1 MKHHALKLPFGL
13 RMLFLGAVL
22 GATVPEGFSADAGS
36 ASVGYL
42 SPTALAANQTGGKL
56 YAACATANQV
66 LVLETARG
74 AALAAIPLGGPP
86 SGLALSP
93 DGSTLYVTSAEPNGR
108 VWVVDTAGAKV
119 VASIPAGHTVM
130 SPVLSPDGQT
140 LYVCCR
146 FNNEVVFIDVAER
159 AVRKRVPVAREP
171 IAAAVTPDGRFLLAA
186 HHIHAG
192 PSDADYVA
200 SSVSVIDIEAG
211 KVQQTLKLPNGSG
224 MLRDVRVSLDGKF
237 ACVTHL
243 VARFH
248 LPTTQ
253 IERGWINSNALTLI
267 DLASMTVINTVLLD
281 NVDRGAANPWAVA
294 WSADS
299 QRIFVSHAGT
309 HEISMIDWPALQA
322 KLVKVAGNT
331 SKPSRDYVATS
342 LVPAD
347 VPNDL
352 AFLVGVRQRIKL
364 LETDRGPRAL
374 ALAGGELWV
383 ANYFTDNLTRIDLAG
398 EKPRL
403 QSVALGEVKPM
414 TQIRRGEHLFN
425 DGMICFQGWQSCASC
440 HSSDARVDGMNWDN
454 LNDGIGNPKNVKSL
468 LLAHQTPPSMAMG
481 VREDAEYAVRA
492 GIRHTLFT
500 VQPEEDC
507 VALDEYLKAL
517 QPIPSPWLVDGGL
530 SPAAERGKAL
540 FFDSKV
546 GCAQCHRPPLYTNL
560 KSYDAGTVG
569 RFDKPTDRFDTPSLI
584 EAWRT
589 EPYLHD
595 GRAVTIEEAITHW
608 NREDKRGRTSHLTP
622 EEIAELAAFVRSL

>member
-1 MKHHALKLPFGL
+1 MKHHALKLPPGL
-13 RMLFLGAVL
+13 HLLFLGAAL
-22 GATVPEGFSADAGS
+22 GVTAANGYSAGALAGS
-36 ASVGYL
+36 AEYL
-42 SPTALAANQTGGKL
+42 SPTALAVTDTGDGL

-66 LVLETARG
+66 LVLNTAGADARG
-74 AALAAIPLGGPP
+74 AIPLDGPP

-93 DGSTLYVTSAEPNGR
+93 GGSTLYVTSAEPNGR
-108 VWVVDTAGAKV
+108 VWIVDTAAGKV
-119 VASIPAGHTVM
+119 VASIPAGHTAM
-130 SPVLSPDGQT
+130 SPALSPDGRT

-146 FNNEVVFIDVAER
+146 FNNEVAFIDVAER
-159 AVRKRVPVAREP
+159 SVRKRVAVAREP
-171 IAAAVTPDGRFLLAA
+171 IAAAVTPDGRFILVA
-186 HHIHAG
+186 HHLHG
-192 PSDADYVA
+192 GRSDADYVA
-200 SSVSVIDIEAG
+200 SSVSVIDSASG
-211 KVQQTLKLPNGSG
+211 KVERELKLPNGGG
-224 MLRDVRVSLDGKF
+224 MLRDVRVSPDGKF

-267 DLASMTVINTVLLD
+267 DLASMSVINTVLLD
-281 NVDRGAANPWAVA
+281 NVDRGAANPWAAA

-299 QRIFVSHAGT
+299 ERIFVSHAGT
-309 HEISMIDWPALQA
+309 HEVSVIDWPALQA
-322 KLVKVAGNT
+322 KLAKVAGNA
-331 SKPSRDYVATS
+331 SKSSRDYVATS

-364 LETDRGPRAL
+364 PETDRGPRAL
-374 ALAGGELWV
+374 ALAGSELWV

-403 QSVALGEVKPM
+403 RSVALGKAKPM

-530 SPAAERGKAL
+530 SPSAERGKAL
-540 FFDSKV
+540 FFDSKI
-546 GCAQCHRPPLYTNL
+546 GCAGCHRPPLYTNL

-584 EAWRT
+584 EVWRT
-589 EPYLHD
+589 APYLHD

-608 NREDKRGRTSHLTP
+608 NRDDKRGRTSHLTP
-622 EEIAELAAFVRSL
+622 EEIADLAAFVRSL